1 MNDSSFKDLQKSING
16 FDWLQ
21 NEYDENLLNLISQN
35 YTVADNVAN
44 ILSKKKIPFG
54 QIPDFLNPKIK
65 NLLPDPSVLKDMESA
80 TELIST
86 LIIKKRKIGI
96 FGDFDVDGI
105 TSTSII
111 CLFFEQ
117 IKNPF
122 EFYIPD
128 RIREGYGPNIQAFKE
143 LQEKKCELLFSVDCG
158 ITSNDVIQKA

>member
-35 YTVADNVAN
+35 YTVADNVAK

-86 LIIKKRKIGI
+86 LIIKKMR
-96 FGDFDVDGI
+96 
-105 TSTSII
+105 
-111 CLFFEQ
+111 
-117 IKNPF
+117 
-122 EFYIPD
+122 
-128 RIREGYGPNIQAFKE
+128 
-143 LQEKKCELLFSVDCG
+143 
-158 ITSNDVIQKA
+158 